1 MFRIALAGVTS
12 VLFTAASA
20 FAWQPPDAASQGW
33 VPAGSLPQMEQIAAA
48 PLLIS
53 GYGFFLVLMVFY
65 VWTVW
70 YRIGKVEQD
79 IQALKSRRLGL

>member
-1 MFRIALAGVTS
+1 
-12 VLFTAASA
+12 
-20 FAWQPPDAASQGW
+20 
-33 VPAGSLPQMEQIAAA
+33 MEQIAAA